1 MNNIEVKGI
10 IFDFGGTIDTN
21 SIHWAEVL
29 WRYYKECKAPVEY
42 QDFRDAYV
50 FAERALA
57 KYPYIQPYHNF
68 LDLLKIKV
76 NLELEYLLTEH
87 IIDMDVIELQQLAI
101 NIAEGC
107 YGFVLDVLAV
117 TRPIID
123 ELSHRYPLVLVSN
136 FYGNI
141 ETILADFKLDSY
153 FKSIVESS
161 VVGVRKPDPA
171 IYQLGVDA
179 IGLKVDEV
187 LVVGDSFSKDVVPA
201 KKVGCKVVWLQGK
214 GWGNEE
220 IDNSLPD
227 FIITDFKQLSAI
239 LLEK

>member
-1 MNNIEVKGI
+1 MNKIGIKGI

-29 WRYYKECKAPVEY
+29 WKYYKECNAPVEY
-42 QDFRDAYV
+42 EDFRKAYV
-50 FAERALA
+50 FAERAFA
-57 KYPYIQPYHNF
+57 KYPYIQPNHNF
-68 LDLLKIKV
+68 LDLLRIKV
-76 NLELEYLLTEH
+76 NLELEYLLSEH
-87 IIDMDVIELQQLAI
+87 IIDMDVQALHKLA
-101 NIAEGC
+101 NDIAEGC
-107 YGFVLDVLAV
+107 YGFVLDVLSV

-123 ELSHRYPLVLVSN
+123 ELSKHYPLVLVSN

-171 IYQLGVDA
+171 IYQLGVNA
-179 IGLKVDEV
+179 IKLPAEEV

-201 KKVGCKVVWLQGK
+201 KKVGCKVAWLEGK

-220 IDNSLPD
+220 IDSSLPD
-227 FIITDFKQLSAI
+227 FIINDFKQLSAI
-239 LLEK
+239 LLD